1 MVSTGD
7 TRPNPCCTCLLR
19 CLFIVFFSLS
29 IIFGLIVG
37 APLCLVGTFH
47 LWRFVEASNKLA
59 ELSEIEKCSRRIE
72 GKLIERSRSVNEITG
87 RSEFVVRVKVD
98 CFAGMNG
105 RSLAGVGT
113 RVVTLT
119 EVHHGARELYE
130 TTAQSSVV
138 DARLTWSWSD
148 DLERV
153 YTESVIPEL
162 LFQRKLNEA
171 RIWTKYVTP
180 AVAFVCLAAYAGL
193 CATSFFLFTAIDLA
207 FPVRVGL
214 HTAGSIIPVLFFL
227 ALFFCFFDTNSAPWL
242 ETFRENPKDFVTK
255 FDRFRQIYDWLGPTP
270 VRKVQFL
277 GAVIGAVLGCV
288 QGIIVGFLFLALGLG
303 CLLWFPYEVQWS
315 RFVASFDV
323 IGRGII
329 ISRRRV
335 VSTQYQGGENEYYV
349 TVFYGVRS
357 QCVDSYQKRE
367 FFVNH
372 SVYERSLVNQRTG
385 IAVLSHYP
393 GSGRLLALDTRY
405 GPAWRCFKLVCGT
418 AFGFLA
424 YSLWLLSM
432 RDVRADGPKPNHM
445 VAFGVFAVLP
455 VVLCYPEAN
464 SYLRELY
471 HKKVKEAVIGA
482 QMVTCSLP
490 EVHDAIEF
498 LEIDQGEAR
507 KFLGVPLPS
516 EVPTGQV
523 EEAAFGFS

>member
-7 TRPNPCCTCLLR
+7 TRPSPSCRLLIY
-19 CLFIVFFSLS
+19 LLYSVFFLLS
-29 IIFGLIVG
+29 MFSGLGVG
-37 APLCLVGTFH
+37 APLCLVGTFL
-47 LWRFVEASNKLA
+47 LWRSVQASNKLA
-59 ELSEIEKCSRRIE
+59 ELSEIEKDSRRIE
-72 GKLIERSRSVNEITG
+72 GKLIERTRSVNEITG

-98 CFAGMNG
+98 CLAGMNG
-105 RSLAGVGT
+105 HSLAGVGT

-130 TTAQSSVV
+130 TTTQSSVV
-138 DARLTWSWSD
+138 DARFITYRAD
-148 DLERV
+148 DLELV
-153 YTESVIPEL
+153 STESVIPEF
-162 LFQRKLNEA
+162 LFQRKLNDA
-171 RIWTKYVTP
+171 RIWTKYVAP

-193 CATSFFLFTAIDLA
+193 CATSFFLLNAPDQR
-207 FPVRVGL
+207 FPARVGW
-214 HTAGSIIPVLFFL
+214 HTAGSIIPVLGSL
-227 ALFFCFFDTNSAPWL
+227 ALYRFFDNSAPWL
-242 ETFRENPKDFVTK
+242 ERIRENPKDFVTA
-255 FDRFRQIYDWLGPTP
+255 FDRFRRISDWLGPTP

-277 GAVIGAVLGCV
+277 GAVIGAVIACV
-288 QGIIVGFLFLALGLG
+288 MGLIVAFFLLALGLA
-303 CLLWFPYEVQWS
+303 CLLWFPHEVQWS

-323 IGRGII
+323 IGEGII
-329 ISRRRV
+329 ISRRS
-335 VSTQYQGGENEYYV
+335 VSGFQRKTEYYV

-357 QCVDSYQKRE
+357 QRVDSYRKRE
-367 FFVNH
+367 FLVD
-372 SVYERSLVNQRTG
+372 SAVYERSLVGKRTG

-393 GSGRLLALDTRY
+393 GSGRLLPLDTRY

-418 AFGFLA
+418 VLGFFWYSVVMMTFGGAL
-424 YSLWLLSM
+424 
-432 RDVRADGPKPNHM
+432 
-445 VAFGVFAVLP
+445 FGELIGTVTFVVFAVLP

-523 EEAAFGFS
+523 EEAAVGVSMESSWLS

>member
-7 TRPNPCCTCLLR
+7 TRPSPSCRGLMALLS
-19 CLFIVFFSLS
+19 IVFAYLS
-29 IIFGLIVG
+29 MFFGLVVG

-47 LWRFVEASNKLA
+47 LWRSVQASNKLA

-72 GKLIERSRSVNEITG
+72 GKLIERTRSVNEITG

-98 CFAGMNG
+98 CFAGMN
-105 RSLAGVGT
+105 RVSLAGVGT

-138 DARLTWSWSD
+138 DARFTTYRAD
-148 DLERV
+148 DLERG

-162 LFQRKLNEA
+162 LFQRKLNDA

-193 CATSFFLFTAIDLA
+193 CATSFFLFTASDLA

-227 ALFFCFFDTNSAPWL
+227 AFWCFFDTNSAPWL

-288 QGIIVGFLFLALGLG
+288 QGIIVGFLFLALGLA
-303 CLLWFPYEVQWS
+303 CLLWLPHEVQWS

-335 VSTQYQGGENEYYV
+335 CSTPHRERETKHYV

-367 FFVNH
+367 FSVNH
-372 SVYERSLVNQRTG
+372 SVYEQSLVNNRMG

-405 GPAWRCFKLVCGT
+405 GLAWRCFELVCGT
-418 AFGFLA
+418 ALGFVM
-424 YSLWLLSM
+424 YSSALLL
-432 RDVRADGPKPNHM
+432 
-445 VAFGVFAVLP
+445 VAFEVFAVLP

-482 QMVTCSLP
+482 QTVTCSLP

>member
-7 TRPNPCCTCLLR
+7 TRPSPCCRFLMWLVSMFFAG
-19 CLFIVFFSLS
+19 LSMFFGFIF
-29 IIFGLIVG
+29 G

-47 LWRFVEASNKLA
+47 LWRSVQASNKLA

-72 GKLIERSRSVNEITG
+72 GKLIERTRSVNEITG

-98 CFAGMNG
+98 CFAGMDG
-105 RSLAGVGT
+105 VSLAGVGT

-138 DARLTWSWSD
+138 DARFTTYRAD

-193 CATSFFLFTAIDLA
+193 CATSFLLFTESYTATDLA
-207 FPVRVGL
+207 FPVIVGL

-227 ALFFCFFDTNSAPWL
+227 AFWCFCDTNSAPWL

-357 QCVDSYQKRE
+357 QCVDSYQNAN
-367 FFVNH
+367 FPLTILFTN
-372 SVYERSLVNQRTG
+372 
-385 IAVLSHYP
+385 
-393 GSGRLLALDTRY
+393 D
-405 GPAWRCFKLVCGT
+405 
-418 AFGFLA
+418 
-424 YSLWLLSM
+424 LWS
-432 RDVRADGPKPNHM
+432 
-445 VAFGVFAVLP
+445 
-455 VVLCYPEAN
+455 
-464 SYLRELY
+464 
-471 HKKVKEAVIGA
+471 I
-482 QMVTCSLP
+482 
-490 EVHDAIEF
+490 IEW
-498 LEIDQGEAR
+498 E
-507 KFLGVPLPS
+507 
-516 EVPTGQV
+516 
-523 EEAAFGFS
+523 

>member
-1 MVSTGD
+1 M
-7 TRPNPCCTCLLR
+7 
-19 CLFIVFFSLS
+19 F
-29 IIFGLIVG
+29 FGLIVG
-37 APLCLVGTFH
+37 APLCWVGTFH
-47 LWRFVEASNKLA
+47 LWRSVKASNKLA

-138 DARLTWSWSD
+138 DARFTWSWSD

-153 YTESVIPEL
+153 CTESVIPEL
-162 LFQRKLNEA
+162 LFQRKLNEV
-171 RIWTKYVTP
+171 RIWTKYVPP

-193 CATSFFLFTAIDLA
+193 CATSFFQFTAIDLA

-227 ALFFCFFDTNSAPWL
+227 AFFCFFDTNSAPWL
-242 ETFRENPKDFVTK
+242 ETFRDNPKDFVTK

-303 CLLWFPYEVQWS
+303 CLLWFPHEVQWS

-335 VSTQYQGGENEYYV
+335 VSTPKQGGENEYYV

-372 SVYERSLVNQRTG
+372 SVYERSLGNKRTG

-424 YSLWLLSM
+424 YSLWLLWLGF
-432 RDVRADGPKPNHM
+432 D
-445 VAFGVFAVLP
+445 VFAVLP